1 MINQYVGLFVV
12 KRGGSFRVTSLFGAP
27 FYDPDVGLLFYAC
40 APFIVRKG
48 LTFRPWPQVRVEQAS
63 SPKHSI
69 DININLCMRSAP

>member
-40 APFIVRKG
+40 APFIV
-48 LTFRPWPQVRVEQAS
+48 PQAS
-63 SPKHSI
+63 HLPPVATGACGTSVQPQTL
-69 DININLCMRSAP
+69 N

>member
-48 LTFRPWPQVRVEQAS
+48 LTFRPWPQVRVATVRACGTSVQ
-63 SPKHSI
+63 PQTL
-69 DININLCMRSAP
+69 N